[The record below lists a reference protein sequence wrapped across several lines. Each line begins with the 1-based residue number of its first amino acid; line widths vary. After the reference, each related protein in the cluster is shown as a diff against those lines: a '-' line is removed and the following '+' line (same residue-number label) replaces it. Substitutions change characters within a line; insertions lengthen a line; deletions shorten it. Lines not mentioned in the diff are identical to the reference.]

1 MVGGFGP
8 DLTHLMSRKTI
19 ASGAA
24 KNTAENLRAWLQNPD
39 SIKEGALM
47 PNMMLDDAQL
57 DALVEYLQT
66 LK

>member
-1 MVGGFGP
+1 
-8 DLTHLMSRKTI
+8 MSRDTI

-24 KNTAENLRAWLQNPD
+24 NNSTDNLRLWLQNPD

-47 PNMMLDDAQL
+47 PNMMLSDKEI
-57 DALVEYLQT
+57 DALMEYLQT